1 MSTTSSKDYEDFVE
15 KFKLKKTT
23 DDCYTPDD
31 VYSVVKSHVLN
42 KYFGSSHENT
52 RVLRPFYPGGDYIHE
67 IYPESS
73 VVIDNPPFSI
83 ISEIIRFYVSN
94 RIKFFLFAPHLT
106 LFSPTV
112 SDYTRVVVGASIS
125 YTNGAVVA
133 TSFVTNLDRYAIT
146 SDSKLKYA
154 LVRLSNSKRKLQKY
168 YQYPDNLLTVS
179 RLKKLV
185 DAGADFDIPF
195 SDVCQIGSLDAQK
208 SEGKAIFG
216 SGFLCSNVVSD
227 WITQLERE
235 YPGRDVCKW
244 GLSDREVEIIQK
256 LG

>member
-31 VYSVVKSHVLN
+31 VYSVVKRHVID
-42 KYFGSSHENT
+42 KYFCGRHENT

-67 IYPESS
+67 VYPENS

-112 SDYTRVVVGASIS
+112 SEYTRIVVGASIT
-125 YTNGAVVA
+125 YTNGAVVE

-146 SDSKLKYA
+146 SDSRLKHDLA
-154 LVRLSNSKRKLQKY
+154 CLSNPKRQLPK

-179 RLKKLV
+179 RLKKLA
-185 DAGADFDIPF
+185 DAGADFEIPF
-195 SDVCQIGSLDAQK
+195 SDVRQIGSLDAQK
-208 SEGKAIFG
+208 TERRGIFG
-216 SGFLCSNVVSD
+216 NGFLCSNMVSD
-227 WITQLERE
+227 WIIQLERK
-235 YPGRDVCKW
+235 YPGRDVREW
-244 GLSDREVEIIQK
+244 VLSDREVEIIER

>member
-31 VYSVVKSHVLN
+31 VYSVVKRHVLD
-42 KYFGSSHENT
+42 KYFAGRHENT
-52 RVLRPFYPGGDYIHE
+52 KVIRPFYPGGDYAHE
-67 IYPESS
+67 IYPENS

-112 SDYTRVVVGASIS
+112 SGYTRIVVGASIT

-146 SDSKLKYA
+146 SDSKLKYD
-154 LVRLSNSKRKLQKY
+154 LSRIPNLKRKPPK

-179 RLKKLV
+179 RLNKLV

-195 SDVCQIGSLDAQK
+195 SDVYQIGSLDAQK
-208 SEGKAIFG
+208 PEGKGIFG
-216 SGFLCSNVVSD
+216 SGFLCSDVVSD

-235 YPGRDVCKW
+235 YPGRGVCKW